1 MKRKFRIIFLS
12 AVPLWGFLMILMH
25 IYPFANHGAS
35 ARAEENSFVLFE
47 DMPEFQILKG
57 KIVFDDAKSP
67 DFSILAIN
75 RKPTLNE
82 KKALLRWGEMRELN
96 TSAETYLPNYSN
108 RSEQVRRW
116 ADQWWYNAKVLTA
129 ALCSGKLTYG
139 EFAQKRMDNFTFYSN
154 KIMEY
159 EAAIAAEQQRRYN
172 AQVQQANY
180 AAEQARIEKELKR
193 AEGVRILQNLSN
205 QLQQQEAQNNE
216 IRRQQLRDAQRSFNE
231 MQMLR
236 IQQQRNNIIQ
246 GW

>member
-1 MKRKFRIIFLS
+1 
-12 AVPLWGFLMILMH
+12 MILMH

-116 ADQWWYNAKVLTA
+116 LI
-129 ALCSGKLTYG
+129 SGGTM
-139 EFAQKRMDNFTFYSN
+139 QKC
-154 KIMEY
+154 
-159 EAAIAAEQQRRYN
+159 
-172 AQVQQANY
+172 
-180 AAEQARIEKELKR
+180 
-193 AEGVRILQNLSN
+193 
-205 QLQQQEAQNNE
+205 
-216 IRRQQLRDAQRSFNE
+216 
-231 MQMLR
+231 
-236 IQQQRNNIIQ
+236 
-246 GW
+246 